1 MKTKPRR
8 DHDADAAMLAYRTGL
23 NAALC
28 KAWLEAQTA
37 KSIEAIE
44 AALMADSGG
53 STILAARSEIEAF
66 ALARLKTESTWTVFQ
81 RPERLRP
88 QAVPASLLRP
98 RIRVSSGPSTKERGK
113 RRA

>member
-1 MKTKPRR
+1 MTTKPRR
-8 DHDADAAMLAYRTGL
+8 DHDAKAAMLAYRTGL

-53 STILAARSEIEAF
+53 STIFALRSEIEAF
-66 ALARLKTESTWTVFQ
+66 ALARLKAHGRHPVDQF
-81 RPERLRP
+81 
-88 QAVPASLLRP
+88 VLL
-98 RIRVSSGPSTKERGK
+98 SSPL
-113 RRA
+113 

>member
-1 MKTKPRR
+1 MRMKPRR

-66 ALARLKTESTWTVFQ
+66 ALAGLKSHGRHPVDQ
-81 RPERLRP
+81 I
-88 QAVPASLLRP
+88 VLL
-98 RIRVSSGPSTKERGK
+98 SSPL
-113 RRA
+113 